1 MRKIFIMLALC
12 MAAAFAYADQVT
24 DAIRTFYAKGS
35 YINIEVSMDTKE
47 VGSGTFSVFMDKSA
61 AQKISYMKGIDI
73 FGDDEATDALIV
85 GTGIISMRCISSVK
99 NDANG
104 NLIITSKTLTD
115 ADTENGGFGGF
126 EGLFL
131 LLFSD
136 TMLSSFLK

>member
-61 AQKISYMKGIDI
+61 AQKISYIKGID

-85 GTGIISMRCISSVK
+85 GTGIISMSYISSVK

-104 NLIITSKTLTD
+104 NLIITTKTLTD
-115 ADTENGGFGGF
+115 ADTENDDLV
-126 EGLFL
+126 GLFL
-131 LLFSD
+131 
-136 TMLSSFLK
+136 FLK

>member
-61 AQKISYMKGIDI
+61 AQKISYIKGID

-85 GTGIISMRCISSVK
+85 GTGIISMSYISSVK

-104 NLIITSKTLTD
+104 NLIITTKTLTD
-115 ADTENGGFGGF
+115 ADTKNDDLV
-126 EGLFL
+126 GLFL
-131 LLFSD
+131 
-136 TMLSSFLK
+136 FLK

>member
-1 MRKIFIMLALC
+1 MRKIFTMLALC

-24 DAIRTFYAKGS
+24 DAIKAFYAKGS

-61 AQKISYMKGIDI
+61 AQKISYIKGID
-73 FGDDEATDALIV
+73 FGVDEVTDGLIV
-85 GTGIISMRCISSVK
+85 GTGIISMNYISSVK

-104 NLIITSKTLTD
+104 NLIITTKTLTD
-115 ADTENGGFGGF
+115 ADTKNDDLV
-126 EGLFL
+126 GLFL

>member
-12 MAAAFAYADQVT
+12 MTATFAYADQVT

-47 VGSGTFSVFMDKSA
+47 VGSGAFSVFMDKSA
-61 AQKISYMKGIDI
+61 AQKISYIKGIDMFGI
-73 FGDDEATDALIV
+73 FGNEATDALIV
-85 GTGIISMRCISSVK
+85 GTGIISMRYISSVK

-104 NLIITSKTLTD
+104 NLIITTKTLTD
-115 ADTENGGFGGF
+115 ADTKNGDF
-126 EGLFL
+126 EALFL

-136 TMLSSFLK
+136 TMLSSLLN